1 MMSFFNIAWKA
12 FLIVRARIMRGPVLA
27 VALIG
32 LSGIIGCT
40 TPSYQDPSM
49 GGATQKPEP
58 VLLREGDVVAITFPG
73 APNLNGPP
81 QQIRR
86 DGKITLPSIGEVTA
100 AGKTVER
107 LQQTLITLYSGQLVM
122 KEINVTVESSIFSV
136 YVTGS
141 VLKPGRI
148 DANRPITALE
158 AIMEAGGFDYNRSN
172 MKEVTVTRTTKGHV
186 EHFSLNLK
194 RVLEGKDSGTFYL
207 KPSDIVFVP
216 ERFTW
221 F

>member
-12 FLIVRARIMRGPVLA
+12 FLIVRAGIMRWPVLA

-40 TPSYQDPSM
+40 TPSYQDLAM

-158 AIMEAGGFDYNRSN
+158 AIMEAGGFDYNKSN

>member
-1 MMSFFNIAWKA
+1 
-12 FLIVRARIMRGPVLA
+12 MRGPVLA

-32 LSGIIGCT
+32 LCGIIGCT

-158 AIMEAGGFDYNRSN
+158 AIMEAGGFDYNKSN

>member
-1 MMSFFNIAWKA
+1 MSFFNIAWKA
-12 FLIVRARIMRGPVLA
+12 FLIVRAGIMRWPVLA

-40 TPSYQDPSM
+40 TPSYQDLAV

-58 VLLREGDVVAITFPG
+58 VLLHEGEILGIAFPG

-107 LQQTLITLYSGQLVM
+107 LQQT
-122 KEINVTVESSIFSV
+122 
-136 YVTGS
+136 
-141 VLKPGRI
+141 
-148 DANRPITALE
+148 
-158 AIMEAGGFDYNRSN
+158 
-172 MKEVTVTRTTKGHV
+172 
-186 EHFSLNLK
+186 
-194 RVLEGKDSGTFYL
+194 
-207 KPSDIVFVP
+207 
-216 ERFTW
+216 
-221 F
+221 